1 MMRPGLVLD
10 RVSVDRGARPVLTEV
25 SFTLAPGSIVAV
37 VGPNGAGKSSLLE
50 AILGLLPVS
59 GGRVTFD
66 GRMLRDLG
74 ARAAALSYMPDEAE
88 PPSRSASRRA
98 VGGTTPGSRQSTP
111 ISDVAPAPRAA
122 ATFVAEFG
130 VTHVVF
136 NLNMVID
143 ASGLPLLEALQH
155 CDLFREEA
163 IRRERHLRLGSV
175 RDPAAPSIPR
185 AGTPRVERDAVD
197 AFRHT
202 MRACT
207 LLLGILL
214 AGPAFAVTPAGRC
227 KAAKLEAAGRLG
239 VAKLR
244 CHEQAARK
252 GTPNPS
258 CLGDGGERL
267 ATKFKGSQKRAKGRC
282 EVEGDAVSANAAT
295 DVLATT
301 AASVLRP
308 TTAASRCSADKLKA
322 VRRRV
327 RSSTKA
333 HAGNAARPN
342 GDALAAK
349 LRKSADAFTAD
360 FAKAEAKGECQT
372 TGDAAAVARIV
383 DEFLATLLA
392 PYVQTLKE
400 AAPGRAVGAAV
411 RSQYVFNE
419 PPYGAT
425 LVREFNQLTPEFEM
439 IWGYLQPS
447 PGVWNFAAPDALVGF
462 AERAGLHVQGT
473 PLVWHEFMPAFVETL
488 DAASL
493 RAALEAH
500 VRTVVARYR
509 GRIGSYVVVNEALAG
524 AAMRQTIFL
533 GRLGPGYIADAFRWA
548 HEEDP
553 DAVLLLNDFAIEGT
567 TVISDFMYDLVQG
580 LLHEGVP
587 IHGVGMQGHFT
598 IYPPPP
604 VESIRQNIQRFCGL
618 GLQVQI
624 TELDVA
630 DDDLASQRPIY
641 RDVAS
646 ACAAEPC
653 CTGVTTWGLTDKYH
667 WLEMAALTFDAEYAP
682 KLAYFGMRDGLAG
695 R

>member
-1 MMRPGLVLD
+1 
-10 RVSVDRGARPVLTEV
+10 
-25 SFTLAPGSIVAV
+25 
-37 VGPNGAGKSSLLE
+37 
-50 AILGLLPVS
+50 
-59 GGRVTFD
+59 
-66 GRMLRDLG
+66 
-74 ARAAALSYMPDEAE
+74 
-88 PPSRSASRRA
+88 
-98 VGGTTPGSRQSTP
+98 
-111 ISDVAPAPRAA
+111 
-122 ATFVAEFG
+122 
-130 VTHVVF
+130 
-136 NLNMVID
+136 
-143 ASGLPLLEALQH
+143 
-155 CDLFREEA
+155 
-163 IRRERHLRLGSV
+163 
-175 RDPAAPSIPR
+175 
-185 AGTPRVERDAVD
+185 
-197 AFRHT
+197 
-202 MRACT
+202 MRACS

-214 AGPAFAVTPAGRC
+214 VGPAFAVTPAGRC
-227 KAAKLEAAGRLG
+227 KAAKLEAAGRLAA
-239 VAKLR
+239 AKLQ

-252 GTPNPS
+252 GTPPNPS
-258 CLGDGGERL
+258 CLAHGVERL
-267 ATKFKGSQKRAKGRC
+267 AMKFEKSEKRAKARC
-282 EVEGDAVSANAAT
+282 EVEGDAADSDAAT

-301 AASVLRP
+301 GAAVLRP
-308 TTAASRCSADKLKA
+308 TTTASRCSAGKLKA

-327 RSSTKA
+327 RSSSKV

-360 FAKAEAKGECQT
+360 FAKVEAKGDCQT
-372 TGDAAAVARIV
+372 TGDAASVAPIV
-383 DEFLATLLA
+383 DEFLSALLD

-419 PPYGAT
+419 APYSAT

-439 IWGYLQPS
+439 IWGFVQPS
-447 PGVWNFAAPDALVGF
+447 PGVWGFATVDALVDF
-462 AERAGLHVQGT
+462 AEQAGLRVQGT
-473 PLVWHEFMPAFVETL
+473 PLVWHEYMPAFVQAL

-509 GRIGSYVVVNEALAG
+509 GRIASYVVVNEALAG

-533 GRLGPGYIADAFRWA
+533 ERLGPGYIADAFRWA

-553 DAVLLLNDFAIEGT
+553 DALLFLNDFAIEGT

-580 LLHEGVP
+580 LLQQGVP

-598 IYPPPP
+598 FYPQPP
-604 VESIRQNIQRFCGL
+604 VESIRQNIQRFCAL

-630 DDDLASQRPIY
+630 DDDLVSQRRIY

-646 ACAAEPC
+646 ACGAEPC

-667 WLEMAALTFDAEYAP
+667 WLDMEALTFDAEYAP